1 MNHTPT
7 PYEATIEA
15 DTDPVTIISSDGE
28 VIAHCGSKQV
38 PTNQINAAFI
48 IRACNNH
55 QNLLERLAHAVWVMR
70 SCAQAAQEGSAQ
82 YDKLHAA
89 ADDAETA
96 LKLARGE

>member
-38 PTNQINAAFI
+38 PINQINAAFI
-48 IRACNNH
+48 IRACNAH
-55 QNLLERLAHAVWVMR
+55 DELVKTLGRMEANLTVDTATRL
-70 SCAQAAQEGSAQ
+70 GI
-82 YDKLHAA
+82 YK
-89 ADDAETA
+89 A